1 MCILKSLF
9 HSGLYCKL
17 NFGFF
22 GYLFWFSF
30 DILWFLCNFFRVM
43 EVQRKKLKKYLME
56 SSADCF
62 KFSCLM
68 LEEKVF

>member
-1 MCILKSLF
+1 
-9 HSGLYCKL
+9 
-17 NFGFF
+17 
-22 GYLFWFSF
+22 
-30 DILWFLCNFFRVM
+30 M